1 MLYGTGLKKGQSNLD
16 LNEYQKA
23 ANRTLLGKE
32 QVLTNCAL
40 GLSGEAGEVA
50 DLVRKYTFQG
60 SDLDKDQLVKE
71 LGDVLWYLSQ
81 VAQWADIPLEDVAQ
95 DNIERLTARYPTK

>member
-1 MLYGTGLKKGQSNLD
+1 MD

>member
-1 MLYGTGLKKGQSNLD
+1 MD

-23 ANRTLLGKE
+23 ANRTLMGKE

-40 GLSGEAGEVA
+40 GLSGESGEVA
-50 DLVRKYTFQG
+50 DLIRKYTFQG
-60 SDLDKDQLVKE
+60 TDLNREQLTKE

-81 VAQWADIPLEDVAQ
+81 VAEWADIPLDDVAK
-95 DNIERLTARYPTK
+95 DNIERLNLRYPTN